1 MAVIINMYQK
11 ANGVQVIDYTYLTA
25 IQNCGWWFVIAV
37 HPNGENEHLATF
49 DNFEDAEWYGTTQA
63 L

>member
-1 MAVIINMYQK
+1 MDFK
-11 ANGVQVIDYTYLTA
+11 RESYTYLTA

-37 HPNGENEHLATF
+37 RPSGINEHLATF
-49 DNFEDAEWYGTTQA
+49 DNYEDAEWYGATQA

>member
-1 MAVIINMYQK
+1 MS
-11 ANGVQVIDYTYLTA
+11 GVCHVDGSCPFACSEASEIA
-25 IQNCGWWFVIAV
+25 QNCGWWFVIAV
-37 HPNGENEHLATF
+37 RPSGINEHLATF

>member
-1 MAVIINMYQK
+1 MDFK
-11 ANGVQVIDYTYLTA
+11 RESYTYLTA

-37 HPNGENEHLATF
+37 RPSGINEHLATF